1 MSIQRSKAV
10 LLAIDAMIKCLHT
23 YLPDALDALEVAEP
37 GIPLPAPDRYALAL
51 SPEAVDEALSN
62 ANVACFV
69 FQSAPSETRAVNSGT
84 PTDEPNMQSTFI
96 EVRVMYNQRL
106 SAPYVP
112 ATVGFQL
119 TSQDILAR
127 RGYYYVAAIMDM
139 VYRHL
144 CCTSAGAVSDVLNV
158 DSDFAGSIFETVN
171 QQWRGLA
178 SIVFELR
185 QDTLVPYCED

>member
-1 MSIQRSKAV
+1 MSIPRSKAV
-10 LLAIDAMIKCLHT
+10 LRAVDATIKTLHT
-23 YLPDALDALEVAEP
+23 YLPDALDALEIEEP

-51 SPEAVDEALSN
+51 SSESMEEALSN

-69 FQSAPSETRAVNSGT
+69 FQAAPSETRQIISGSAL
-84 PTDEPNMQSTFI
+84 EQSQVQSTFI
-96 EVRVMYNQRL
+96 EIRIAYNQRL

-127 RGYYYVAAIMDM
+127 RGYYYVGAVMD
-139 VYRHL
+139 VIYRHL
-144 CCTSAGAVSDVLNV
+144 CCTSGGAVSDVLSV
-158 DSDFAGSIFETVN
+158 DSDFAGSIFEAIN